1 MKLHRII
8 LVQLFLCSFNRL
20 FIFTYFKYFYFYM
33 YGVLPTRISE
43 EALDSLE
50 MKL

>member
-1 MKLHRII
+1 VKLHRII

-20 FIFTYFKYFYFYM
+20 FIFTYFMYFYI